1 MNTLVWITNWHS
13 GVLISILIAILLQT
27 LLTRRLPDGVRLLRN
42 NFIFSILCALLY
54 IVGQLLP
61 AIGETPITP
70 IVIELSALGWEL
82 VIIRLSGLTLY
93 RIILPAIGLTPPRI
107 LEDIVFVLAYIGWG
121 MLRLHYAGL
130 NLSGLVATSAVLTG
144 IIAFSMQE
152 TLGNILG
159 GLALQLDNS
168 IGIGDWIK
176 IDDIRGRVTE
186 VQWRHTSVLTNNGEK
201 VVIPN
206 SVLMKSKVDVIS
218 SSDLPLWRR
227 WVNFSLHNDVP
238 PQRVISAIEKAIS
251 QADIPHVADSPA
263 PQCIVTDYHDG
274 SVFYAVRYWLENP
287 AFDDATDS
295 NVRIHVF
302 VALQREG
309 YELARPCLDVD
320 LATESAEKN
329 AQAQE
334 KEIQRRLAA
343 LEKISLL
350 TPLNESEMRTVAQSL
365 RDTPFTKGDV
375 ITHQGA
381 TAHWLYILTSGEADV
396 WFETPH
402 HERRHL
408 AVLKAGDVF
417 GEMGLMTGEPRRATV
432 TARTDVECYRLDKK
446 SFETI
451 LIERPELTNGF
462 AHILS
467 ERNTQI
473 AAVEQFSQPVET
485 QEASI
490 LASIRNFFGLGV

>member
-1 MNTLVWITNWHS
+1 MNIVMWVNQWHS
-13 GVLISILIAILLQT
+13 GLLVSVVIAILLQA
-27 LLTRRLPDGVRLLRN
+27 LLARRLPEGMRLLRN
-42 NFIFSILCALLY
+42 NFIFSVLCALLN
-54 IVGQLLP
+54 IVGQVLP
-61 AIGETPITP
+61 AFGDTPIAPLIT
-70 IVIELSALGWEL
+70 ELSLLGWGL

-93 RIILPAIGLTPPRI
+93 RIILPALRLTPPRI
-107 LEDIVFVLAYIGWG
+107 VEDLVMVLAYIAWG
-121 MLRLHYAGL
+121 FLCLHSAGL

-159 GLALQLDNS
+159 GVTLQLDNS

-176 IDDIRGRVTE
+176 IEDIRGRVTE
-186 VQWRHTSVLTNNGEK
+186 VQWRHTTVLTNNGEQ

-206 SVLMKSKVDVIS
+206 SVLMKSKVEVIS
-218 SSDLPLWRR
+218 SDESPLWRR
-227 WVNFSLHNDVP
+227 WVHFSLHNDVP

-251 QADIPHVADSPA
+251 QADIPHLADSPA
-263 PQCIVTDYHDG
+263 PQCIVTDYRDG
-274 SVFYAVRYWLENP
+274 SVFYAVRYWLESP

-295 NVRIHVF
+295 NVRVHIF

-309 YELARPCLDVD
+309 YDLAKPCLDVD
-320 LATESAEKN
+320 VATESAEKN
-329 AQAQE
+329 AQEQE

-343 LEKISLL
+343 LDKINLL
-350 TPLNESEMRTVAQSL
+350 AQLTGDEMHTVAQSL
-365 RDTPFTKGDV
+365 RNTPFTKGDV

-396 WFETPH
+396 WYETPN

-451 LIERPELTNGF
+451 LIERPELTKGF

-485 QEASI
+485 REASI
-490 LASIRNFFGLGV
+490 LANIRNFFGLGS